1 MCGCVCAVASLRL
14 PIIISLRCALMCV
27 GLHVTVSQCACAM
40 ACCLRQQ
47 NRYCIGHDNERTPP
61 LLALPPRPDR
71 SAPVGTPSPSTPV
84 STRPKC
90 PPPWLTHHRD
100 GPTTFSSCCRCVP
113 SSTKNDWQ
121 HSSSSSSV
129 LPLPSCHLPR
139 SSRGVALTDSG
150 WHRRLAIRPIQG
162 RRLPPACLPAA
173 PPSPRPAP
181 CPPIDRSHRAP
192 RCVVP
197 PHPAALP
204 PSVLSRATVPPLRGI
219 ILVLVVVAAVA
230 VCGHAVP
237 RGEVPA
243 RPPSSLSP
251 RRLPPS
257 PCSSSSR
264 LVRPIHTNQYLIHAL
279 AHRWSAPSLPAL

>member
-61 LLALPPRPDR
+61 LLALPPRPEP

-90 PPPWLTHHRD
+90 PPPMAHSPQGRAYYLLLLL
-100 GPTTFSSCCRCVP
+100 SMC

-181 CPPIDRSHRAP
+181 CPPIDHTGRRA
-192 RCVVP
+192 VWS
-197 PHPAALP
+197 LLIQP
-204 PSVLSRATVPPLRGI
+204 PSLHRYCRG
-219 ILVLVVVAAVA
+219 
-230 VCGHAVP
+230 
-237 RGEVPA
+237 R
-243 RPPSSLSP
+243 
-251 RRLPPS
+251 
-257 PCSSSSR
+257 
-264 LVRPIHTNQYLIHAL
+264 
-279 AHRWSAPSLPAL
+279 PSLPSGG